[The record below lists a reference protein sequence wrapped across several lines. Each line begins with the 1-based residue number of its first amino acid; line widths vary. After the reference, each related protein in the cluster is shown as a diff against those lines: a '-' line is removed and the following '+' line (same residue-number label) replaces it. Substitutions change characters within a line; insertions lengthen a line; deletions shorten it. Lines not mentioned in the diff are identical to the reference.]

1 MSIEAKCPQCGSVHL
16 VNDRLAGRRIRC
28 PKCSAAVSI
37 PAAAVTEVVNG
48 EVVTGEQTP
57 APEGDMSGAADFA
70 KHSHENAS
78 SLTGSAVPTLA
89 SSRVTAVRRPES
101 PTVPQATAPA
111 VEDEEDDPMP
121 AKLQASDGELDM
133 TPMVDVTFLLLIFFM
148 ITAAFSLQKSL
159 ESPRQQSD
167 QASSQQKE
175 QEEEE
180 LDLVTVQINE
190 YGSYLVM
197 APEWERETPGK
208 QNLIVAL
215 SEAIGNGE
223 TAMKLDIQVH
233 ESAKLQALVD
243 CMDAGTICNYGDVQV
258 TQVDG
263 FD

>member
-1 MSIEAKCPQCGSVHL
+1 MSIEAKCSQCGSVHL

-37 PAAAVTEVVNG
+37 PEIVVPEVVVPEVVNG
-48 EVVTGEQTP
+48 EVFDDAQ
-57 APEGDMSGAADFA
+57 AAAADFA
-70 KHSHENAS
+70 THVHENTS
-78 SLTGSAVPTLA
+78 SLVGSSVPALA
-89 SSRVTAVRRPES
+89 TSRVTALRQPEV
-101 PTVPQATAPA
+101 PTVPQATAPPK
-111 VEDEEDDPMP
+111 VEDEDDDVMP
-121 AKLQASDGELDM
+121 AKLRPDDGELDM

-167 QASSQQKE
+167 QASSQPKE
-175 QEEEE
+175 EQEEE

-197 APEWERETPGK
+197 APDWERETPGK

-215 SEAIGNGE
+215 SEAIGTGD

>member
-1 MSIEAKCPQCGSVHL
+1 MSIEAKCTQCGSVHL

-28 PKCSAAVSI
+28 PKCSEAVLVPQLAVPEPVDVDDVV
-37 PAAAVTEVVNG
+37 PAVV
-48 EVVTGEQTP
+48 
-57 APEGDMSGAADFA
+57 EGGLSGAADFSA
-70 KHSHENAS
+70 HVHQNHS
-78 SLTGSAVPTLA
+78 SLVGASVPALA
-89 SSRVTAVRRPES
+89 TSTVAAVREPEVPS
-101 PTVPQATAPA
+101 VPQATAPS
-111 VEDEEDDPMP
+111 VEDDDDVMP
-121 AKLQASDGELDM
+121 AKLKADDGELDM

-167 QASSQQKE
+167 QASSQPKE

-197 APEWERETPGK
+197 APDWERETPGK
-208 QNLIVAL
+208 QNLIQAL
-215 SEAIGNGE
+215 SEAMGSGE
-223 TAMKLDIQVH
+223 TAMKLDVQVH
-233 ESAKLQALVD
+233 EAAKLQALVD
-243 CMDAGTICNYGDVQV
+243 CMDAGTICNYSDVQV